1 MKLYRVTCGW
11 DDIDGNPVFWA
22 GTKRDA
28 QRIKSHIITETKEG
42 GCHDGALITDP
53 TIEEV
58 NVPTDKQGLLA
69 FLQSR
74 AQIDCYPTYPS
85 GLTEEAMKYD

>member
-1 MKLYRVTCGW
+1 MKLYRVTCLW
-11 DDIDGNPVFWA
+11 DDIDGDPIFWA

-28 QRIKSHIITETKEG
+28 QRIKSHIIKENKDG
-42 GCHDGALITDP
+42 GTYDGAAQTDP

-74 AQIDCYPTYPS
+74 AQIDHYPTYPS
-85 GLTEEAMKYD
+85 QLIEEATA

>member
-11 DDIDGNPVFWA
+11 DDIDGSPVFWA

-28 QRIKSHIITETKEG
+28 QRIKSHIIKETKEG

-53 TIEEV
+53 TIEKV
-58 NVPTDKQGLLA
+58 NVPTDKQGLLK

-74 AQIDCYPTYPS
+74 AQIDHYPTYPEQ
-85 GLTEEAMKYD
+85 LVEEATA